1 MNDLMRLTNN
11 NIPEDQRVEH
21 EIQVKLDSDP
31 IKQKTRG
38 IPYSFR
44 EDFKKTILEMKAA
57 GMIIDSKSPWCSP
70 VRLVKKKD
78 GTIRVCVDF
87 RKVNS
92 VTIKDAYPIPK
103 IEDLFTYL
111 TGAFVFSTLDLAS
124 GYYQVRMKPESQQY
138 TAFSCEFG
146 FYEYV
151 VMPMGLTN
159 ACATFQ
165 RLMNGVLD
173 GLLGKCCLVYLDD
186 IIIFSNNAEEHLQHV
201 KLVSQRLRNHNLKIK
216 LSKCKFA
223 QTQVEYLSHIISNG
237 CIKPNP
243 LKIASVTD
251 FKRPTNV
258 KSVQSFLGLVSYY
271 RKFIKDC
278 ANLCS
283 PLICLTTKPKAFE
296 WTDSCEY
303 AFKLLKSM
311 LVSVDNVLILPDY
324 EQPFR
329 VEADASKFGVGGVLS
344 QQREGQWKPVAYF
357 SKHLSKTESN
367 YSASEREMLA
377 IVLSVER
384 FKQYVYG
391 REFVILSD
399 HQPLKYLLTAD
410 VPDARLARLL
420 NRLRIYNY
428 TIDYRMG
435 SKHGNADALS
445 RMLNEDDLAPLV
457 DNLDEDNNIVINA
470 IHLQSDAM
478 NREQLRD
485 ETLKWLYDLKQ
496 QFRRTGIKPVVTTF
510 DTIEAKSLY
519 SQWNRIYVF
528 NDNLFREFVDTD
540 DHIIYQYIVPFDQRD
555 FILNQCHDSVLS
567 GHLGFEKTRDRLVR
581 KFYWY
586 NQLKD
591 IEHYVRTCLV
601 CQQIKTPQRYNNA
614 PMVPILPSRPGEL
627 LTTDLMGPLPRS
639 EGGNLYI
646 LVVIDHFTKWVELF
660 AMDKITAKDV
670 AKNLMLVFLR
680 HGIPETIL
688 SDQGTNYQAALMA
701 ELCELL
707 DIHKVR
713 TSPYHPQCDGL
724 SERFNRSIQA
734 MIASYVNSNHKNWDE
749 LLPTLAF
756 AYNTATHSST
766 KVSPFQVVY
775 GRLPKV
781 PLDLMCPQ
789 VKLELFLT
797 PETYVTEVQRGFLS
811 AYEQVSANRDV
822 KMNRNKIHHDRTVRA
837 ANFELHDLVWV
848 LDTTVKKGLSN
859 KFTRKWTGPYKILA
873 KINDVNYELQPV
885 KKRGKKLVMHLNRLQ
900 KCFTRNYVNVTNFKE
915 MLAKPKRSTVPPN
928 ANLDQSIFTQESSP
942 PVIVEEIDDFHM
954 PLYEPP
960 LPLFEE
966 NEIDDLID
974 EIGGLGGDVAEIES
988 DLDDYWDD
996 MDEQLI
1002 ESQVMD
1008 EGYELNPY
1016 YQRQLDD
1023 EPDSGVLRKSTRV
1036 KKPIVRFAN

>member
-1 MNDLMRLTNN
+1 MNDLMRLTNDKL
-11 NIPEDQRVEH
+11 PEEQRVEH
-21 EIQVKLDSDP
+21 EIQVKVDSDP
-31 IKQKTRG
+31 VKQKTRG

-87 RKVNS
+87 RKVNT
-92 VTIKDAYPIPK
+92 VTIKDAYPIQK

-124 GYYQVRMKPESQQY
+124 GYYQVRMKPKSQQY

-151 VMPMGLTN
+151 AMPMGLTN

-173 GLLGKCCLVYLDD
+173 GLIGKCCLVYLDD
-186 IIIFSNNAEEHLQHV
+186 IIIFSNNVQDHLNHV
-201 KLVSQRLRNHNLKIK
+201 KLVSQRLRDHNLKIK

-243 LKIASVTD
+243 LKVASVTD

-258 KSVQSFLGLVSYY
+258 KGVQSFLGLVSYY
-271 RKFIKDC
+271 RKFIRDC

-296 WTDSCEY
+296 WTESCEY
-303 AFKLLKSM
+303 AFKLLKGM

-324 EQPFR
+324 EQSFR

-344 QQREGQWKPVAYF
+344 QQRDGQWKPVAYF

-445 RMLNEDDLAPLV
+445 RMVDEDEVTPLV
-457 DNLDEDNNIVINA
+457 DNLDNENNIVINA
-470 IHLQSDAM
+470 IQLRSDTM
-478 NREQLRD
+478 NRDQLKD
-485 ETLKWLYDLKQ
+485 ENLKWMYDLKQ
-496 QFRRTGIKPVVTTF
+496 RFRETGIKPTIDTF
-510 DTIEAKSLY
+510 DSVESKSLY

-528 NDNLFREFVDTD
+528 NHNLFREF
-540 DHIIYQYIVPFDQRD
+540 I
-555 FILNQCHDSVLS
+555 DS
-567 GHLGFEKTRDRLVR
+567 D
-581 KFYWY
+581 Y
-586 NQLKD
+586 
-591 IEHYVRTCLV
+591 
-601 CQQIKTPQRYNNA
+601 
-614 PMVPILPSRPGEL
+614 
-627 LTTDLMGPLPRS
+627 
-639 EGGNLYI
+639 
-646 LVVIDHFTKWVELF
+646 
-660 AMDKITAKDV
+660 
-670 AKNLMLVFLR
+670 
-680 HGIPETIL
+680 
-688 SDQGTNYQAALMA
+688 
-701 ELCELL
+701 
-707 DIHKVR
+707 
-713 TSPYHPQCDGL
+713 
-724 SERFNRSIQA
+724 
-734 MIASYVNSNHKNWDE
+734 
-749 LLPTLAF
+749 
-756 AYNTATHSST
+756 
-766 KVSPFQVVY
+766 
-775 GRLPKV
+775 
-781 PLDLMCPQ
+781 
-789 VKLELFLT
+789 
-797 PETYVTEVQRGFLS
+797 
-811 AYEQVSANRDV
+811 
-822 KMNRNKIHHDRTVRA
+822 MNRNKIRHDRHVRA

-848 LDTTVKKGLSN
+848 LDTTVKKGLSK
-859 KFTRKWTGPYKILA
+859 KFARKWTGPYKILA

-885 KKRGKKLVMHLNRLQ
+885 KKRGKKLIMHVNRLQ
-900 KCFTRNYVNVTNFKE
+900 KCFTRNYIQVTDFRE
-915 MLAKPKRSTVPPN
+915 MVVKPKPLKSVPKV
-928 ANLDQSIFTQESSP
+928 NLEDSIFTQEFSTSVVVP
-942 PVIVEEIDDFHM
+942 SEAEDTFT

-960 LPLFEE
+960 RPLFDDG
-966 NEIDDLID
+966 EIDDIIED
-974 EIGGLGGDVAEIES
+974 IGALGDTTAEPGPHF
-988 DLDDYWDD
+988 DDYWEDLAETTTEVPD
-996 MDEQLI
+996 VDVAYQPN
-1002 ESQVMD
+1002 S
-1008 EGYELNPY
+1008 Y
-1016 YQRQLDD
+1016 YQQQLQDD
-1023 EPDSGVLRKSTRV
+1023 PVNGILRVFTC
-1036 KKPIVRFAN
+1036 